1 MKQNSEAAAARASM
15 RRVEEGQAALRK
27 LLEGAKLAQLTKRP
41 PSGAWSPMENVR
53 HLLFAE
59 QYHFGPHLPKG
70 FKWASAGVPP
80 PNKTGERRLS
90 PVGSQP
96 DATVDEVFA
105 AWAKINGVVRGLC
118 SDPNPALVFTLEAN
132 LLHLRQHT
140 KEIERVLRR

>member
-1 MKQNSEAAAARASM
+1 MKQNSEAVAARASM

-27 LLEGAKLAQLTKRP
+27 ILEGAKPAQLNKRP

-59 QYHFGPHLPKG
+59 QYHFTPHLPKG
-70 FKWASAGVPP
+70 FRWASAGVPA

-90 PVGSQP
+90 PVGSESG
-96 DATVDEVFA
+96 ATVNDVFA

-118 SDPNPALVFTLEAN
+118 AEPNYAVVYTLEAN

-140 KEIERVLRR
+140 KEIERLLTK